1 MDIFL
6 LHLVSLL
13 HSGSG
18 LLKGDLGDLGT
29 LAGGLAALET
39 GTGFEAGAFTPVGA
53 GFDKALEATGVAEI
67 SDSVYEYSE
76 PVHEAAESFL
86 PATA

>member
-18 LLKGDLGDLGT
+18 LLKGDLGDLGA
-29 LAGGLAALET
+29 LAGGLAVFET
-39 GTGFEAGAFTPVGA
+39 GTGFETGAFTPVGA
-53 GFDKALEATGVAEI
+53 GFDKALEALETGSNFKI
-67 SDSVYEYSE
+67 SFALPKY
-76 PVHEAAESFL
+76 PNFL
-86 PATA
+86 IVWVVGG